1 MTTGAASCSKW
12 PGVTMWFIHS
22 ASSGNLSARSTP
34 RTISNQC
41 SVVAGGGT
49 ASEEGTAGAGPAAG
63 VASEQ
68 SHSSNARSNAK
79 TACEQE
85 LTRRQRASVM
95 SVRGGRA
102 LLVVA

>member
-1 MTTGAASCSKW
+1 MSPMTTGAASCSKW

-68 SHSSNARSNAK
+68 SHSSK
-79 TACEQE
+79 TPGAM
-85 LTRRQRASVM
+85 RRQPASRKGPGV
-95 SVRGGRA
+95 SVRA
-102 LLVVA
+102 